1 MPPATNPESPK
12 QCAEVTRQ
20 EWRFDVSEAFQNASR
35 LEVAATFVAPTG
47 VPARALLV
55 CLPGGF
61 LSRGYFDLCVAGDR
75 SYSFAE
81 AMAASGFASLAL
93 DHLGTG
99 ESSKPDDGWMLD
111 ADALARANQYALE
124 AALERLQRDGTPKV
138 PVIGIGHSMGSCMA
152 VVQQANHVPYSGLV
166 LFSFSTLGLRSF
178 LQGREAEV
186 ANDDAAIRSRIIELA
201 KERFTS
207 ATPSDELDATHPAF
221 GVGTAPSKTAA
232 ALDEAAT
239 GILPIPALLAMIPG
253 GYAPWAKQ
261 VRVPTLVVYGDHDL
275 PGSERGANESLP
287 NATLDTFMLED
298 CWHCHFVAN
307 TRDTLFTRVASW
319 IDAALPPHD

>member
-1 MPPATNPESPK
+1 MPPATNPENPT
-12 QCAEVTRQ
+12 QYAEVTRR
-20 EWRFDVSEAFQNASR
+20 EWRFDVSKTFPNASR

-47 VPARALLV
+47 LPTRALLV

-75 SYSFAE
+75 GYSFAE
-81 AMAASGFASLAL
+81 AMAGSGFASLAL
-93 DHLGTG
+93 DHLGIG

-138 PVIGIGHSMGSCMA
+138 PVIGVGHSMGSCMA
-152 VVQQANHVPYSGLV
+152 VVQQANHAPFSGLV

-186 ANDDAAIRSRIIELA
+186 ANDDDAIRARIVELA
-201 KERFTS
+201 KERFAS
-207 ATPSDELDATHPAF
+207 AHPGDERDATHPAF
-221 GVGTAPSKTAA
+221 GVGTAPSETAR
-232 ALDEAAT
+232 ALDDVAT
-239 GILPIPALLAMIPG
+239 GILPIPALRSMIPG
-253 GYAPWAKQ
+253 GYASWAKQ
-261 VRVPTLVVYGDHDL
+261 VRIPTLVAYGDHDL

-287 NATLDTFMLED
+287 NATLDTVMLED

-307 TRDTLFTRVASW
+307 TRDTLFTHVASW
-319 IDAALPPHD
+319 VDTALHPHA